1 MRFFTVMLLFLLF
14 SASILAEE
22 TDSFYEGENVVGFI
36 KDSNGNKYI
45 VIETPEGK
53 AKLIKTEKNPEE
65 ILRDSGGITKEDFEI
80 R

>member
-1 MRFFTVMLLFLLF
+1 MRIFVVLF
-14 SASILAEE
+14 SVLLLYTGIFAEE

-36 KDSNGNKYI
+36 KDNHGNKYI

-53 AKLIKTEKNPEE
+53 AKLIRTEKNPEE
-65 ILRDSGGITKEDFEI
+65 ILKDSGGITKEDFEI

>member
-1 MRFFTVMLLFLLF
+1 MKTFAAVLFFLIV
-14 SASILAEE
+14 SASTFAEE
-22 TDSFYEGENVVGFI
+22 TDTFYEGENVVGLI

-45 VIETPEGK
+45 VIETPDGK

-65 ILRDSGGITKEDFEI
+65 ILKGSSGITKEDFEI